1 MYSNVH
7 MTTPFNLLCI
17 LTISFTPHEPKLIQ
31 TSTEN
36 YTYIL
41 TYLHTY
47 ILIYLYTYILI
58 YFDIQT
64 YRVSAYPFVVGS
76 HNGYI
81 SQENKDRLK
90 KLHTKRT

>member
-47 ILIYLYTYILI
+47 ILIY
-58 YFDIQT
+58 FDIQT